1 MLNNNLKRRHFKC
14 YSIQRLSG
22 VENQL
27 LIGSN
32 SYVNAITWSSS
43 LTSIGNV
50 DIICFGHLLFEMST
64 GYELFTHAPT
74 KHDLQLELHRFPQV
88 FFKLDLTSLGHTNK
102 KDVDFFL

>member
-1 MLNNNLKRRHFKC
+1 MEWQGKLKSLSTIKINTQRGALYK
-14 YSIQRLSG
+14 YNSIHRLSG

-32 SYVNAITWSSS
+32 SHVNAITWSSS
-43 LTSIGNV
+43 MTSIGNV

-64 GYELFTHAPT
+64 GYELLTHTPT

-88 FFKLDLTSLGHTNK
+88 FLQ
-102 KDVDFFL
+102 